1 MQEHGADLT
10 ATNNEGQTAMSLAV
24 GVGNKNGKFTFI
36 DFKWLSFWVALNW
49 FKTKVTRKLWANLL
63 RDLWTVIQGG
73 KNNSESFRFRVSKDL
88 LSYGPVAWT
97 KLGVEIYINICISWT
112 LHKKKKFIGCFSVRS
127 RAIIVLL
134 WLLVRCNIRWLLHLS
149 PSLFSVSGARKEKKI
164 KSSARE
170 REKKRSRIFYDNTDK
185 VENDCDSADWPNCAL
200 KSRKDNAA

>member
-149 PSLFSVSGARKEKKI
+149 PSLFSVSGTRKEKKNQI
-164 KSSARE
+164 KCTRT
-170 REKKRSRIFYDNTDK
+170 REKAFPDLL
-185 VENDCDSADWPNCAL
+185 W
-200 KSRKDNAA
+200 